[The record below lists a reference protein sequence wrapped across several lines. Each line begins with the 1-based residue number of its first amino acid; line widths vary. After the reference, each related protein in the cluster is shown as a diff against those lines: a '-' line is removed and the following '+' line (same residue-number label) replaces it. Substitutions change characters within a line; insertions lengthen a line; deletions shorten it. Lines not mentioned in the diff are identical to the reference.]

1 MRCNQVICG
10 ITASIILSI
19 SPLTAVATPNA
30 FNIEYETQATQRNTN
45 TNVRVDENV
54 TGLES
59 RVDKDGNTTLKADI
73 ETAMPLIEEAFK
85 TVYNSIETE
94 LKKKI
99 KEDNL
104 DYEYTMQS
112 FSDADNPYRDID
124 MTRFVAAYATVIKHG
139 RNGKPILYDV
149 PLIKMTVDYQNIDDN
164 CKYAEITLKAMT
176 PEDLLAYYG
185 YTDEAILNE
194 YEERYK
200 AIDTAL
206 NGLDLQTT
214 IFTESPESVQENT
227 GSKNLANYN
236 IPEDISEERKRI
248 VDTAL
253 SLVGKVPYLW
263 GGKSSKPGIDETW
276 WQYLSNGKQNGLDC
290 SGFVR
295 WVFQT
300 TGYDN
305 DITNKL
311 WSTYQMRSDL
321 EDISRDELQP
331 GDIGLL
337 KDNDVGT
344 NHCGIYIGNGLWV
357 HCSSSAKTVT
367 VNSFGFR
374 FFKRMPG
381 GDVDTTIYDD
391 YQDELANGSSVYRGA
406 ISYTEEEIRTFAQLI
421 EHEVGGESYNSW
433 VAVAEVTVN
442 RVKSKSFPNTLNEVI
457 YQPHQYSYVSEIVQ
471 IEPRQSVIDVARSVA
486 NGTLRYWDNEHV
498 LFFKNPT
505 ITNGIPSSTPY
516 DWGKYKYYGYVDST
530 AFYLEEGSS
539 TGYYIPSQQIAY
551 SGTNTEES
559 TSTEET
565 IEDTESAEA
574 TESIEETIVAGPAQD
589 ILKKIEEQSEE
600 ELDEQTEMNP

>member
-1 MRCNQVICG
+1 MRCNRIICG
-10 ITASIILSI
+10 ITASIILSA
-19 SPLTAVATPNA
+19 SPMSALATPNA
-30 FNIEYETQATQRNTN
+30 LTIEYETQAIQRNTN
-45 TNVRVDENV
+45 TNIRVDENV

-73 ETAMPLIEEAFK
+73 ETAMPLVEEAFK
-85 TVYNSIETE
+85 TVYSSIETE

-99 KEDNL
+99 KEENL

-112 FSDADNPYRDID
+112 FYDADNPYRDID
-124 MTRFVAAYATVIKHG
+124 MTRFIAAYATVITHG

-149 PLIKMTVDYQNIDDN
+149 PLITMTIDYEDLGEGR
-164 CKYAEITLKAMT
+164 KYAEITLKAMT
-176 PEDLLAYYG
+176 AEDLLTYYG
-185 YTDEAILNE
+185 YTDAEILSE
-194 YEERYK
+194 YEARYK
-200 AIDTAL
+200 LIDDTL
-206 NGLDLQTT
+206 NGLNLQTT

-236 IPEDISEERKRI
+236 VPEDISDDRKRI

-295 WVFQT
+295 WVYQT
-300 TGYDN
+300 AGYED
-305 DITNKL
+305 DVTNKL

-321 EDISRDELQP
+321 EDISKDELQP

-337 KDNDVGT
+337 KNNDNGI
-344 NHCGIYIGNGLWV
+344 NHCGIYIGNGLWA

-374 FFKRMPG
+374 YFKRMPG
-381 GDVDTTIYDD
+381 GEADDTIYDD
-391 YQDELANGSSVYRGA
+391 YQDALSNGSSVYRGA
-406 ISYTEEEIRTFAQLI
+406 ISYTEDEIRTFAQLI

-442 RVKSKSFPNTLNEVI
+442 RVKSTAFPNTLYEVI
-457 YQPHQYSYVSEIVQ
+457 YQPHQYSYVSEIAQ
-471 IEPRQSVIDVARSVA
+471 IEPRQAVIDVARSVA

-498 LFFKNPT
+498 LFFRNPT
-505 ITNGIPSSTPY
+505 ITSGISATERQ
-516 DWGKYKYYGYVDST
+516 DWGKYAYYGYTDHT
-530 AFYLEEGSS
+530 AYYLETGNTSGHYTPGNNASS
-539 TGYYIPSQQIAY
+539 NSDEVED
-551 SGTNTEES
+551 NTDVEVEPE
-559 TSTEET
+559 TEAAET
-565 IEDTESAEA
+565 VG
-574 TESIEETIVAGPAQD
+574 ETVPETTVAGPAQD
-589 ILKKIEEQSEE
+589 ILERKTNSKVTYQEEI
-600 ELDEQTEMNP
+600 TNPS